1 MSVQIGYAASL
12 FSGAIMTMLQR
23 VKDPRVRI
31 RRGTTRSS
39 EQNAA
44 LLGDAFL
51 RTPIEVQSFLSTRK
65 ESETEAILLLLGHMD
80 HDCQSQN
87 ATT

>member
-1 MSVQIGYAASL
+1 
-12 FSGAIMTMLQR
+12 MTMLQR
-23 VKDPRVRI
+23 VKDPASAHPSRNDSI
-31 RRGTTRSS
+31 I
-39 EQNAA
+39 AA